1 MWIKLQTLGIREIIY
16 LRSSFTGLRCYLAFF
31 SITPLIKESIASSQ
45 FPYQDFVKEFV
56 SPFFN
61 LVMPGI
67 LLTLSWHLINT
78 Y

>member
-1 MWIKLQTLGIREIIY
+1 ML
-16 LRSSFTGLRCYLAFF
+16 FGLFFF
-31 SITPLIKESIASSQ
+31 SITLLIKESIASSQ
-45 FPYQDFVKEFV
+45 LPYQDFVKEFV